1 MNDNKIE
8 KLCSDINKK
17 SWICKYSI
25 FVGRIDRVP
34 IHIHFT
40 FALAFILITWTLS
53 STILPNNYPGLV
65 QSTYIIMGIICAF
78 ISLFSILLHELGHS
92 FVASKYGIKFQRIV
106 LFALGGI
113 ALTPNE
119 ITDPKKEI
127 RMAFGGP
134 SISFILSGISL
145 LLWFIFFQ
153 NRVFISQN
161 FPIDWILFYSGVIN
175 VAIGLFN
182 LLPIFP
188 SDGGRILR
196 SFLSYYMH
204 DYFRATKAAIRIGII
219 ISICILLIGVA
230 IGLRFSFV
238 SGLWLMFVAIFLI
251 RGSKS
256 YYNQYQDLFS

>member
-8 KLCSDINKK
+8 RLCSDINKK
-17 SWICKYSI
+17 SWISRYSI
-25 FVGRIDRVP
+25 FIGRIDGVP

-65 QSTYIIMGIICAF
+65 QSTYIIMGIVCAF

-106 LFALGGI
+106 LFGLGGI
-113 ALTPNE
+113 ALNPNE

-134 SISFILSGISL
+134 SISFIISGISL
-145 LLWFIFFQ
+145 LLWFTFFQ
-153 NRVFISQN
+153 SRVFISQN
-161 FPIDWILFYSGVIN
+161 SPIDWILFYSGVIN
-175 VAIGLFN
+175 LVIGLFN

-196 SFLSYYMH
+196 SFLSYYIH
-204 DYFRATKAAIRIGII
+204 DYLRATKAAIRIGMI

-238 SGLWLMFVAIFLI
+238 SGLWLIFVAIFLM

-256 YYNQYQDLFS
+256 YYNLYQDLFS